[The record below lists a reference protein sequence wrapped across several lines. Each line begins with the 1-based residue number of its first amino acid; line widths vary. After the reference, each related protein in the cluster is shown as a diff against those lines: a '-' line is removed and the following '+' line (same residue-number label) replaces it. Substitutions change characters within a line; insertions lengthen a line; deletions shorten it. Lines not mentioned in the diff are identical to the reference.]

1 MSHNLELVCTSAA
14 PAKALEQV
22 NRPLAYPEVLP
33 RLAPVSNP
41 NTSPLPNDWQRA
53 LLILR
58 KNWRLPAL
66 FVAAVVMTTT
76 IVTLLMKPVYEPEA
90 KIEIDPPGREI
101 FSLETGIDSAGD
113 QEYLETQAQ
122 KLRSDEVALGVIRSL
137 GLTRNPEFSGKLARS
152 AQSSPACSDA
162 HQASALTPAESR
174 ALAHFRDE
182 LKVSRDTSS
191 RILFV
196 KFSSHDPVLAATV
209 VNKVIDQYVE
219 TSYETRHK
227 AIAESTQWLSREL
240 DDIRQKMEQSNQTL
254 AHYQKANGIAD
265 VGDNKSTL
273 SEQMGE
279 LDRQLAQAQSDRIQA
294 ESYLRQVQQSG
305 AEALPQVRSNPV
317 IQDLVQKLAET
328 KSELAQSTVIYGVN
342 HPNVKKLHNQASELE
357 NQIEAQRRAVV
368 SELQANASAALA
380 REHLLSAEIQDTTK
394 ELNKV
399 AQYNSLKKEAQANA
413 DLYNGLYAKIKE
425 AGISA
430 ASKSTNIRV
439 VDPARVLDTP
449 TRPKLLLNICGSL
462 LFGLLAGV
470 FIAFGKERLETRI
483 HTVADVRSVTGLSP
497 VAMIPEF
504 TSAGRNRNLFAAMR
518 PQSLDAIRQPAEKF
532 LLSRPN
538 SPEAEAVRAL
548 YTSIILGHRDN
559 PPKAILIASPFQGEG
574 KTTVAINLAIA
585 LSQHGRTVL
594 VDGDLRRPGVASA
607 FGLTDNKGLCDV
619 LVGKSSLDE
628 VLLQNSHLEKL
639 FVVPAGTSSAPAA
652 QLTCSGAMRVVLD
665 ELREQFDHI
674 VIDSPPILAF
684 SDGRALSPL
693 VDGVVLVGRSGSTTR
708 QALNRS
714 MELLSEVHSAPVLDV
729 VLNAATIFN
738 IADYTY

>member
-1 MSHNLELVCTSAA
+1 MSQNLELVYTSAV
-14 PAKALEQV
+14 PAKAIEQV
-22 NRPLAYPEVLP
+22 RKPLGYPEVLP
-33 RLAPVSNP
+33 RFVPAS
-41 NTSPLPNDWQRA
+41 SASQAPNDWQRA

-66 FVAAVVMTTT
+66 FAVAVVLATT
-76 IVTLLMKPVYEPEA
+76 IATLLMKPVYEPEA

-101 FSLETGIDSAGD
+101 FTLETGMDSSGD

-122 KLRSDEVALGVIRSL
+122 KLRSDQVALGVIRSL
-137 GLTRNPEFSGKLARS
+137 ALTRNPEFSGRLAYK
-152 AQSSPACSDA
+152 AQVPQTSNDA
-162 HQASALTPAESR
+162 AQAAALTPAESK
-174 ALAHFRDE
+174 ALESFHDKLGVR
-182 LKVSRDTSS
+182 RDTSS
-191 RILFV
+191 RIVFV
-196 KFSSHDPVLAATV
+196 KFSSHDPVLAATI
-209 VNKVIDQYVE
+209 VNKVVDQYVQNN
-219 TSYETRHK
+219 YETRHK

-240 DDIRQKMEQSNQTL
+240 DDIRLKMEQSNEKL

-265 VGDNKSTL
+265 VGENKSTL
-273 SEQMGE
+273 SEQMAE
-279 LDRQLAQAQSDRIQA
+279 LDRQLAHAQSDRIQA
-294 ESYLRQVQQSG
+294 ESYLRQVQSSG
-305 AEALPQVRSNPV
+305 AEALPQVRNNPV
-317 IQDLVQKLAET
+317 IQDLIQKLADT
-328 KSELAQSTVIYGVN
+328 KSEIAQSTVIYGTN
-342 HPNVKKLHNQASELE
+342 HPNVRKLHNQESELE
-357 NQIEAQRRAVV
+357 DQIETQRRAIIN
-368 SELQANASAALA
+368 ELRTNASAARSRENLLA
-380 REHLLSAEIQDTTK
+380 DDIQDATK

-413 DLYNGLYAKIKE
+413 DLYNGLFAKIKE

-430 ASKSTNIRV
+430 ASKSTNVRV

-449 TRPKLLLNICGSL
+449 TRPKLLFNVCGSL

-483 HTVADVRSVTGLSP
+483 HTVADVRSVTGLSS

-504 TSAGRNRNLFAAMR
+504 TGVSRSRNLLAGIR
-518 PQSLDAIRQPAEKF
+518 PQSLEAMRQPAEKF

-538 SPEAEAVRAL
+538 SPESEAVRAL
-548 YTSIILGHRDN
+548 YTSIILGHPDN

-585 LSQHGRTVL
+585 LAQRSRTVL
-594 VDGDLRRPGVASA
+594 VDGDLRRPGIASA

-619 LVGKSSLDE
+619 LVGKGSLSE
-628 VLLQNSHLEKL
+628 VLLQNSHLDNL
-639 FVVPAGTSSAPAA
+639 FVVPAGSCSTPAA
-652 QLTCSGAMRVVLD
+652 QLTCSVLMRGILD

-714 MELLSEVHSAPVLDV
+714 LELLSEVHSAPVLDV
-729 VLNAATIFN
+729 VLNAATVFN